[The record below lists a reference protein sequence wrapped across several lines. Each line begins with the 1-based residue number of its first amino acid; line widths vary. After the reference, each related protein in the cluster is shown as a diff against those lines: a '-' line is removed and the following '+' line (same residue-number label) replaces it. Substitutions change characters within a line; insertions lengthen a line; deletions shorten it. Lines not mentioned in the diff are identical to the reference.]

1 MRSKTMSLSEATRE
15 KIQNYLDSDRVVLFM
30 KGSPRQ
36 PLCGFSAR
44 TAGILDSLLDQ
55 YTTVDVLADAEVR
68 EGIKAFGNWPTIPQ
82 LYVNGEL
89 LGGCDIVTSMFNNG
103 ELHEQLG
110 LPKPDRSP
118 PELTISAA
126 AAEKIREAMQG
137 HEGIALHLQV
147 DPDWQ
152 SRFSL
157 APAQGGEIQV
167 EAGGITVLL
176 DLASAQR
183 ARGAVIDWV
192 NTMQGEGLSISL
204 PGAPSPIPQM
214 SVQDL
219 AEKLAEGS
227 VTLVDVRPEDE
238 RAKASIAGA
247 LAMDSELMDR
257 LEAMPKDTP
266 LAFHCHGG
274 GRSQVAAEHFR
285 KLGFTDVA
293 NVAGGIDAWSREIDP
308 QVPRY

>member
-1 MRSKTMSLSEATRE
+1 MSLSEATRE
-15 KIQNYLDSDRVVLFM
+15 KIQQQLDRDRVVLFM
-30 KGSPRQ
+30 KGNPSQ

-44 TAGILDSLLDQ
+44 TAGILDSLLDS
-55 YTTVDVLADAEVR
+55 YATVDVLADEEIR
-68 EGIKAFGNWPTIPQ
+68 EGIKVFGQWPTIPQ
-82 LYVNGEL
+82 LYVDGEL
-89 LGGCDIVTSMFNNG
+89 VGGCDIVTAMFNNG
-103 ELHEQLG
+103 ELHEHLG
-110 LPKPDRSP
+110 LPKPDRTP
-118 PELTISAA
+118 PELTITVA
-126 AAEKIREAMQG
+126 AAEKIIEAMQG
-137 HEGIALHLQV
+137 HPEVSLHLQV

-204 PGAPSPIPQM
+204 PGAPEPVPQL
-214 SVQDL
+214 SVQEL
-219 AEKLAEGS
+219 ATRLADG
-227 VTLVDVRPEDE
+227 TIMLVDVRPADE
-238 RAKASIAGA
+238 RARASIDGA
-247 LAMDSELMDR
+247 LAMDGELMDR
-257 LEAMPKDTP
+257 LEAMPKDTAI
-266 LAFHCHGG
+266 AFHCHSG

-285 KLGFTDVA
+285 KLGFSNVA

-308 QVPRY
+308 GVPRY

>member
-1 MRSKTMSLSEATRE
+1 MSLSEATRE
-15 KIQNYLDSDRVVLFM
+15 KIQQQLDRDRVVLFM
-30 KGSPRQ
+30 KGNPSQ

-44 TAGILDSLLDQ
+44 TAGILDSLLDS
-55 YTTVDVLADAEVR
+55 YATVDVLADEEIR
-68 EGIKAFGNWPTIPQ
+68 EGIKVFGPWPTIPQ
-82 LYVNGEL
+82 LYVDGEL
-89 LGGCDIVTSMFNNG
+89 VGGCDIVTAMFNNG
-103 ELHEQLG
+103 ELHEHLG
-110 LPKPDRSP
+110 LPKPDRTP
-118 PELTISAA
+118 PELTITVA
-126 AAEKIREAMQG
+126 AAEKIIEAMQG
-137 HEGIALHLQV
+137 HPEVSLHLQV

-204 PGAPSPIPQM
+204 PGAPEPVPQL
-214 SVQDL
+214 SVQEL
-219 AEKLAEGS
+219 ATRLADG
-227 VTLVDVRPEDE
+227 TIMLVDVRPEDE
-238 RAKASIAGA
+238 RARASIDGA
-247 LAMDSELMDR
+247 LAMDGELMDR
-257 LEAMPKDTP
+257 LEAMPKDTAI
-266 LAFHCHGG
+266 AFHCHSG

-285 KLGFTDVA
+285 KLGFSNVA

-308 QVPRY
+308 GVPRY